1 MFSFGQTATGSP
13 YEGSKIGPF
22 LSEVTFQ
29 TYDIQYKNT
38 SLSSKDDNPEIE
50 AILIISPPS
59 IEIHSKNWGKCIRH
73 ISLNDII
80 KIEFI
85 KIKDIEKSNFI
96 IQAKGENSPIEF
108 LIDLKNSDQ
117 ILGIKFDIP
126 FKQSSDSKPEEAKKR
141 HEALKQYEKTKFT
154 IATKFPDVEKITGVL
169 KLNGTLKLNALLVAN
184 REFSKDEGD
193 FIQSFI
199 MQGQNLKIPFAYEG
213 KLTPI
218 QARNTYNAEKLEMNL
233 EFNGTMRLE
242 GALKLDSDLRI
253 KIEKSNEGLKY
264 IVTHQT
270 IDQAPELNLNSKYV
284 LPEEKKKI
292 FYDVQMDG
300 LDFSRIMTK
309 Y

>member
-1 MFSFGQTATGSP
+1 MFSFGQTATSSP

-38 SLSSKDDNPEIE
+38 SLSTKDDNPEIE

-80 KIEFI
+80 QIEFMEN
-85 KIKDIEKSNFI
+85 KELEKCNFM

-117 ILGIKFDIP
+117 ILGIKVDVP
-126 FKQSSDSKPEEAKKR
+126 FKQSSDSKPEEAKQR
-141 HEALKQYEKTKFT
+141 HIDLKKYESAKYT
-154 IATKFPDVEKITGVL
+154 IAKNFPDVKKITGVL
-169 KLNGTLKLNALLVAN
+169 KLNGTLKLNALLAAN
-184 REFSKDEGD
+184 REFNSEESNYILD
-193 FIQSFI
+193 FIR
-199 MQGQNLKIPFAYEG
+199 QGQKLKIPFVYEG
-213 KLTPI
+213 KLTHI
-218 QARNTYNAEKLEMNL
+218 QARNTCNAENLEMNL
-233 EFNGTMRLE
+233 EFNGTLRLE
-242 GALKLDSDLRI
+242 GALKLDGDLRI
-253 KIEKSNEGLKY
+253 KIVRTNEGLKY